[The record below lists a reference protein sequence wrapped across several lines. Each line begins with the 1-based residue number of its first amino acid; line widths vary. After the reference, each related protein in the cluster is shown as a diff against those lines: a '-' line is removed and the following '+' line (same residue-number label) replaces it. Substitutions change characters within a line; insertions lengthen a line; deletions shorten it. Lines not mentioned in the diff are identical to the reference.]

1 MQNRFVLSGVPRRA
15 RRFGDALLRVVEDDV
30 CFVDRWAWLD
40 DGCVIFELSLE
51 NTRDVAVKSF
61 DRRELVLGDDAENDC
76 HGVLCFEVRS
86 APASQSQS
94 AELLEKCPAN
104 GKVVN
109 SPSSGDAPDTQG
121 VQTLTFSLSEGHQS
135 TDAGEQ
141 NADAEG
147 SRVTLRFQTTTEGG
161 TGATAWRGG
170 LLLAEQILLWHSTP
184 APSPSDALDHVRAC
198 FHGTD
203 VLELGAGAV
212 ALPSMVLGTVGGPRS
227 ITASDSIDEI
237 LAACSVNLQL
247 NDCLAGRV
255 TVRRIDWADFAR
267 STTDTRARAAVC
279 HSDVQ
284 EQFDTILFSDCVY
297 SDAGARMLSAC
308 IARLLRPG
316 GTVVG
321 VASSMRV
328 GERLFRRQLAACGFH
343 ALDLSPTLRHSQDA
357 KSIALTA
364 AQSSGAFRV
373 AGGSSQGYTLT
384 AWRRGPW
391 PVPTPQTLPSLK
403 SIDFSHLK
411 SEVASTSSTLQGSS
425 QLPTQPK
432 SRAD

>member
-1 MQNRFVLSGVPRRA
+1 M
-15 RRFGDALLRVVEDDV
+15 
-30 CFVDRWAWLD
+30 
-40 DGCVIFELSLE
+40 
-51 NTRDVAVKSF
+51 
-61 DRRELVLGDDAENDC
+61 
-76 HGVLCFEVRS
+76 
-86 APASQSQS
+86 
-94 AELLEKCPAN
+94 
-104 GKVVN
+104 
-109 SPSSGDAPDTQG
+109 
-121 VQTLTFSLSEGHQS
+121 
-135 TDAGEQ
+135 
-141 NADAEG
+141 
-147 SRVTLRFQTTTEGG
+147 
-161 TGATAWRGG
+161 
-170 LLLAEQILLWHSTP
+170 EQILRWHNAPT
-184 APSPSDALDHVRAC
+184 PSPFDALDHVRAC
-198 FHGTD
+198 CHGTD

-212 ALPSMVLGTVGGPRS
+212 ALPSMVLGTVGGARS

-237 LAACSVNLQL
+237 LAACSLNLQL

-255 TVRRIDWADFAR
+255 TVRRMDWADFAP
-267 STTDTRARAAVC
+267 STADSGPDVTDSAGR
-279 HSDVQ
+279 HSGAQ

-403 SIDFSHLK
+403 SMDFTG
-411 SEVASTSSTLQGSS
+411 TSSTLQGSS
-425 QLPTQPK
+425 QLPTLPK